1 MFIYGIAAFL
11 IFGVV
16 TNASSTV
23 MQMRVNDRVPE
34 DERFSWWSRNYADV
48 GRKYRELFPESP
60 LPDIA
65 RYSGWICLL
74 LLAAGVLISFFGK

>member
-1 MFIYGIAAFL
+1 MFIYGIVAFL

-16 TNASSTV
+16 TSASSTV
-23 MQMRVNDRVPE
+23 MKMRVNDRVPE

-48 GRKYRELFPESP
+48 GRKYRQLFPDSV

-65 RYSGWICLL
+65 RYSGWISLL
-74 LLAAGVLISFFGK
+74 LLAAGVLNSFFEK

>member
-1 MFIYGIAAFL
+1 MFIYGIIVFL

-16 TNASSTV
+16 TSASSTV
-23 MQMRVNDRVPE
+23 MKMRVNDRVPE
-34 DERFSWWSRNYADV
+34 DAQFSWWSRNYADV
-48 GRKYRELFPESP
+48 GRKYRELFPDSP

-74 LLAAGVLISFFGK
+74 VLAAGVLKSFFEK

>member
-1 MFIYGIAAFL
+1 MFMYGIIAFL

-16 TNASSTV
+16 TSTASTV
-23 MQMRVNDRVPE
+23 MKMQVNDRVSE
-34 DERFSWWSRNYADV
+34 DERFSWWSRNYAEV
-48 GRKYRELFPESP
+48 GRKHRELFPDSP

-74 LLAAGVLISFFGK
+74 LLAAGVLVSLLEK